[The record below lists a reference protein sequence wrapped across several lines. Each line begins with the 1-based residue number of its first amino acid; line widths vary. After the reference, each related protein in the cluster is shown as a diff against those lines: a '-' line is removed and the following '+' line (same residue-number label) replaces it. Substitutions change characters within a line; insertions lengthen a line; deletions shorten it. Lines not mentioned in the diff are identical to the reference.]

1 MTFIKTCVRTLLT
14 IAQKGAYCLSY
25 VWFLLPIISLYV
37 FKEICCNM
45 DDNPAKTDF
54 YLNTYLLIFLIFIIA
69 IVALK
74 FRGKNTQF
82 AIASGVAFYM
92 ILAFGFLGLFL
103 ASAPT
108 GFAEQYPI
116 PEGLEYHTPL
126 KSHNTPDVYD
136 DEVEKY
142 VCQTDTT
149 TYLQIRNGIQ
159 GGNYEYSFF
168 YPMLP
173 EGTIYLRCYEATTN
187 LPLSEKR
194 IKKSSSQ
201 QIPGSTRF
209 SCHVRGKKF
218 TIYEG
223 DWGKY
228 YAARIE
234 VWFKGTNGDEKKLAE
249 KIYAVEGWMR

>member
-1 MTFIKTCVRTLLT
+1 MAFIKTCVRTLLA
-14 IAQKGAYCLSY
+14 IVKKSAYCLSY

-37 FKEICCNM
+37 FKEIWANM
-45 DDNPAKTDF
+45 DDNPVKTDF
-54 YLNTYLLIFLIFIIA
+54 YLNTYLLIFLLFIIA
-69 IVALK
+69 VIALR

-82 AIASGVAFYM
+82 AIASCIAFYM

-103 ASAPT
+103 SSAPT

-116 PEGLEYHTPL
+116 PEDLEYHTPL
-126 KSHNTPDVYD
+126 KMHYPPKEYD

-142 VCQTDTT
+142 VCQTDST
-149 TYLQIRNGIQ
+149 TYLQIRDGHQ
-159 GGNYEYSFF
+159 GGIYEYSFF
-168 YPMLP
+168 YPQLP

-201 QIPGSTRF
+201 QIPGSTGF
-209 SCHVRGKKF
+209 SCHVRGKRF
-218 TIYEG
+218 TVYEG

-234 VWFKGTNGDEKKLAE
+234 VWFKDTNGNEKKLTE

>member
-1 MTFIKTCVRTLLT
+1 MAFIKTCVRTLLT
-14 IAQKGAYCLSY
+14 IVQKGAYCLSY

-45 DDNPAKTDF
+45 DDNPAKTDL
-54 YLNTYLLIFLIFIIA
+54 YLNTYLQIFLIFIIA

-136 DEVEKY
+136 DEVE
-142 VCQTDTT
+142 CD
-149 TYLQIRNGIQ
+149 IPNPQ
-159 GGNYEYSFF
+159 G
-168 YPMLP
+168 
-173 EGTIYLRCYEATTN
+173 
-187 LPLSEKR
+187 
-194 IKKSSSQ
+194 
-201 QIPGSTRF
+201 
-209 SCHVRGKKF
+209 
-218 TIYEG
+218 
-223 DWGKY
+223 
-228 YAARIE
+228 
-234 VWFKGTNGDEKKLAE
+234 
-249 KIYAVEGWMR
+249 